1 MTKGQSLLLG
11 LAVLGLGAIG
21 YALFQANGFEGFSA
35 GIGASTLLMV
45 VVVGWTASY
54 LFRAVSGNMTY
65 MQQRRSYRAAYDAAT
80 TAELQ
85 RKFEAL
91 SPEEQLR
98 LLRETGQLAAEGPDP
113 DDGGIEPSGT
123 VPGPAVEGGAVQG
136 EA

>member
-35 GIGASTLLMV
+35 GIGASALLMV
-45 VVVGWTASY
+45 LVVGWTASY
-54 LFRAVSGNMTY
+54 LFRAFSGNMTY
-65 MQQRRSYRAAYDAAT
+65 MQQRRTYRAAYDAAT
-80 TAELQ
+80 TEELQ

-91 SPEEQLR
+91 SPDEQLR
-98 LLRETGQLAAEGPDP
+98 LLRETGQAPADP
-113 DDGGIEPSGT
+113 EVS
-123 VPGPAVEGGAVQG
+123 PAQG